1 MPRLYKCY
9 GTCNQKYPKE
19 EMKVFSGKNY
29 CLSCYENKKR
39 EDQERT
45 KLNQTISKWFNIS
58 FPNGHMLKQIKTF
71 RSDPYNYS
79 YKNIRLTIDY
89 CFLNKKIKP
98 ELKFGIAFV
107 PYYHDEMVEYYKEL
121 NKKRSQTKINEEKII
136 RIKLKPLK
144 LENKYREKKLIN
156 MEELLK

>member
-29 CLSCYENKKR
+29 CPSCYEDKKR
-39 EDQERT
+39 EDQERI

-98 ELKFGIAFV
+98 ELKFGIAFI

-121 NKKRSQTKINEEKII
+121 NKKRSQTKIREEKII